1 VTGAALNTPSSITR
15 NIRHRSPT
23 ISTMTQTHIAE
34 APRPPGGGGLL
45 TLRMVGYALCVVL
58 TLAVLALR
66 YGGAPHTVTFIGAGL
81 ALVALAWLIGVAT
94 EELGASLG
102 PRVGG
107 ILNATFG
114 NAAELIITFFALRA
128 GLVDVV
134 KASITGSIL
143 GNLLLVLGASLLA
156 GGLRH
161 GTQTF
166 SKELAG
172 INSTMLVIAVA
183 ALYVPAVF
191 GRSLGDEHGARV
203 GDLSDGVAVVLILL
217 YALSLVFFLGNPK
230 EGTGAVVAEEHAAWS
245 PMLAGGVLLLAAAAV
260 AWVSEILVH
269 ALEPTIAE
277 WGISEVFA
285 GLVLVPLVGNIAEHL
300 VGVQLALRNKMEFS
314 LVVSVGSSLQI
325 ALFVA
330 PVLVLISHLVGT
342 PMDLVFTQLEIATV
356 GLTVILVAL
365 IALDGESNWFEGAQL
380 LAMYAIIA
388 LAFYFFP

>member
-1 VTGAALNTPSSITR
+1 MSHATTESRVGSGLWPPS
-15 NIRHRSPT
+15 
-23 ISTMTQTHIAE
+23 
-34 APRPPGGGGLL
+34 PR
-45 TLRMVGYALCVVL
+45 MAGYALAAVFTAVVL
-58 TLAVLALR
+58 VLR
-66 YGGAPHTVTFIGAGL
+66 YGGASHTVTFVAAGV

-107 ILNATFG
+107 VLNATFG

-143 GNLLLVLGASLLA
+143 GNLLLVLGASFVA

-166 SKELAG
+166 SKSVSG
-172 INSTMLVIAVA
+172 VNSTMLVVAVA
-183 ALYVPAVF
+183 ALFVPAVF
-191 GRSLGDEHGARV
+191 GRSIGNEHGARV
-203 GDLSDGVAVVLILL
+203 GDLSDGVAIVLILL
-217 YALSLVFFLGNPK
+217 YLLSLVFFLRNPE
-230 EGTGAVVAEEHAAWS
+230 EGEGAVIAEEHANWS
-245 PMLAGGVLLLAAAAV
+245 PLVAAGVLLATAAAV

-269 ALEPTIAE
+269 ELEPTIDS
-277 WGISEVFA
+277 WGVSPVFA
-285 GLVLVPLVGNIAEHL
+285 GLIIVPLVGNIAEHL
-300 VGVQLALRNKMEFS
+300 VGVQLALKNKMEFS
-314 LVVSVGSSLQI
+314 LVVSLGSSLQI

-330 PVLVLISHLVGT
+330 PVLVLLSHIVGT

-356 GLTVILVAL
+356 ALTVVLVAL

-380 LAMYAIIA
+380 LAMYMIVA

>member
-1 VTGAALNTPSSITR
+1 
-15 NIRHRSPT
+15 
-23 ISTMTQTHIAE
+23 
-34 APRPPGGGGLL
+34 
-45 TLRMVGYALCVVL
+45 VVL
-58 TLAVLALR
+58 VLHS
-66 YGGAPHTVTFIGAGL
+66 GGAPSTVTFVAASL
-81 ALVALAWLIGVAT
+81 ALVVLAWLIGVAT
-94 EELGASLG
+94 EALGAALG
-102 PRVGG
+102 PRLGG

-134 KASITGSIL
+134 KASITGSML
-143 GNLLLVLGASLLA
+143 GNLLLVLGASMLA
-156 GGLRH
+156 GGLTH

-166 SKELAG
+166 SKTVAG
-172 INSTMLVIAVA
+172 VNSTMLVVA
-183 ALYVPAVF
+183 AAALLVPAVF
-191 GRSLGDEHGARV
+191 GHSLGDEHGGRV
-203 GDLSDGVAVVLILL
+203 RDLSDGVAVVLLLL
-217 YALSLVFFLGNPK
+217 YGLSLVFFLGHPD
-230 EGTGAVVAEEHAAWS
+230 EGTGVIVAEERATWS
-245 PMLAGGVLLLAAAAV
+245 PLRAGSVLLVTAAAV
-260 AWVSEILVH
+260 AWVSEILVGE
-269 ALEPTIAE
+269 LEPTIAS
-277 WGISEVFA
+277 WGVSPVFV
-285 GLVLVPLVGNIAEHL
+285 GLIVVPLVGNIAEHL

-388 LAFYFFP
+388 LAFYFYP